1 MLNCTLPTA
10 VVLMLMLLQG
20 RINDLEEGDS
30 GLARSISSYLVV
42 EVFRLPGSVVFVCA
56 VVAAE
61 DVHVNTV

>member
-1 MLNCTLPTA
+1 
-10 VVLMLMLLQG
+10 MLMLLQG